1 MFRLDGRVALVTGST
16 RGLGW
21 AIAQALAAAGAHV
34 VVNGRGPGDVA
45 ARVTELTGAGWSAS
59 GVAFDVVDVEAA
71 RVAVDELAA
80 TAGRL
85 DILVNNAGI
94 QRRAP
99 LAEFDQ
105 VDFDAVLA
113 ANLRAPFALAQ
124 AAAAHMV
131 AAGWGRIVNIGSTM
145 GQIARPG
152 IVAYVTS
159 KTGIVGLT
167 RALAVELAPH
177 GVTVNA
183 IGPGLH
189 RDRDERGAARRRRVH
204 RDGGAAHTGGPVG
217 PSRGDRR
224 GRAVPRLG
232 GVVVR
237 DRADPAG
244 RRRPQRRPLDQIQD
258 AAGCAAIAACTCV
271 RPVHPDPS
279 LVRRARSWASAYMI
293 RWMFM
298 AVPPVGAAG
307 GRPC

>member
-21 AIAQALAAAGAHV
+21 AIAQSLAEAGAHV

-45 ARVTELTGAGWSAS
+45 ARVTELTRAGRSAS
-59 GVAFDVVDVEAA
+59 GAAFDVVDVEAA

-124 AAAAHMV
+124 TAAAHMV

-159 KTGIVGLT
+159 KTGIAGLT

-177 GVTVNA
+177 GVTVNS
-183 IGPGLH
+183 IGPGYIATEMNAALLA
-189 RDRDERGAARRRRVH
+189 DAEFTAMVERRTPAARWGRPEEIGAVALFLASEESSFVTGQTLLA
-204 RDGGAAHTGGPVG
+204 DGGLTVA
-217 PSRGDRR
+217 
-224 GRAVPRLG
+224 L
-232 GVVVR
+232 
-237 DRADPAG
+237 
-244 RRRPQRRPLDQIQD
+244 
-258 AAGCAAIAACTCV
+258 
-271 RPVHPDPS
+271 
-279 LVRRARSWASAYMI
+279 
-293 RWMFM
+293 
-298 AVPPVGAAG
+298 
-307 GRPC
+307 